1 MFKILIV
8 EDDIQIRNELSQ
20 LLMRNNYDVVVLEEF
35 DKSIDIIKNENP
47 HLILLDINIP
57 YMDGYKLC
65 SSIRSFSNVPIIFVT
80 SRDSDLDELMSIS
93 IGGDDF
99 ITKPYNTSILIARI
113 ASLLKRTY
121 SNECNSDII
130 EYNGVKI
137 NILSSEL
144 EYEGKKIELTK
155 TELKIMNYLLVNK
168 NKIVPRADIVE
179 YLWDSEVFVDDNALS
194 VNITRIRKKLEEID
208 IFDFIKTKRGQG
220 YIL

>member
-20 LLMRNNYDVVVLEEF
+20 LLVKNNYEVVILEEF
-35 DKSIDIIKNENP
+35 DKSIDIIKKEEP

-65 SSIRSFSNVPIIFVT
+65 SSIRLFSDVPIIFVT

-113 ASLLKRTY
+113 TSLLNRVY
-121 SNECNSDII
+121 SNESSSDII
-130 EYNGVKI
+130 EYNGVKM

-144 EYEGKKIELTK
+144 DYDGKKIELTK
-155 TELKIMNYLLVNK
+155 TELKIMNYLFLNK

-194 VNITRIRKKLEEID
+194 VNITRIRKKLEGIGL
-208 IFDFIKTKRGQG
+208 FDFIKTKRGQG

>member
-35 DKSIDIIKNENP
+35 DKSIDMIKNENP

-57 YMDGYKLC
+57 YIDGYKLC
-65 SSIRSFSNVPIIFVT
+65 SEIRSFSSVPIIFVT

-113 ASLLKRTY
+113 SSLLKRAY
-121 SNECNSDII
+121 SNESTSDII

-155 TELKIMNYLLVNK
+155 TELKIMNYLFVNK

>member
-113 ASLLKRTY
+113 SSLLKRAY
-121 SNECNSDII
+121 SNDSISDII
-130 EYNGVKI
+130 EYKGVKI

-155 TELKIMNYLLVNK
+155 TELKIMNYLFVNK

>member
-35 DKSIDIIKNENP
+35 DKSIDMIKNENP

-57 YMDGYKLC
+57 YIDGYKLC
-65 SSIRSFSNVPIIFVT
+65 SSIRLFSDVPIIFVT

-113 ASLLKRTY
+113 TSLLNRVY
-121 SNECNSDII
+121 SNESSSDII
-130 EYNGVKI
+130 EYNGVKM

-144 EYEGKKIELTK
+144 DYDGKKIELTK
-155 TELKIMNYLLVNK
+155 TELKIMNYLFLNK

-194 VNITRIRKKLEEID
+194 VNITRIRKKLEGIGL
-208 IFDFIKTKRGQG
+208 FDFIKTKRGQG

>member
-8 EDDIQIRNELSQ
+8 EDDFQIRNELSQ
-20 LLMRNNYDVVVLEEF
+20 LLMRNNYDVVALEEF
-35 DKSIDIIKNENP
+35 DKSIDKIKNENP

-57 YMDGYKLC
+57 YIDGYKLC
-65 SSIRSFSNVPIIFVT
+65 SEIRSFSSVPIIFVT

-113 ASLLKRTY
+113 SSLLKRAY
-121 SNECNSDII
+121 SNDSISDII
-130 EYNGVKI
+130 EYKGVKI

-155 TELKIMNYLLVNK
+155 TELKIMNYLFVNK